1 MHRTV
6 EVRIEGRKP
15 TLYTLKVSMGGFVSY
30 PAPVADFG
38 GVLWPL
44 KGADSMDVAI
54 PRIEISAAAARFWGF

>member
-1 MHRTV
+1 MSRTV

-15 TLYTLKVSMGGFVSY
+15 ALYDLPVSLQGFVSY
-30 PAPVADFG
+30 PGPVATFG

-44 KGADSMDVAI
+44 KGAECMDVVI